1 MMSPTALN
9 AGPTYLFRQELY
21 HRRAEYDS
29 LPLTAVVQEALY
41 RSGSWK
47 SSDKHWACAM
57 PYKRTSTI
65 ALGLVQVSQRY
76 GMGHSS

>member
-57 PYKRTSTI
+57 PYKRISTI
-65 ALGLVQVSQRY
+65 ALGLVQVRQRY